1 MIIQP
6 GLGAIR
12 AVMANLAPQTLEEAI
27 EANIQSET
35 LPDLLMSSLCSA
47 RLFLVHSFFF
57 DNGEPAAVLAVAQH
71 GSAPY
76 NVDLKPP
83 MTFLIGAR
91 GFFEESIKHRRLLK
105 EHMASLHAKF
115 GPIYTRTY
123 AVHSNMARWL
133 RIMGYARLDG
143 EDKLFRWG

>member
-1 MIIQP
+1 LIIQP
-6 GLGAIR
+6 GLGALR
-12 AVMANLAPQTLEEAI
+12 AVAANLAPQTLEEAI

-35 LPDLLMSSLCSA
+35 LPDLLMDALCSA

-57 DNGEPAAVLAVAQH
+57 DDGTPAAVMAVAQH

-83 MTFLIGAR
+83 TTFLIGAR

-105 EHMASLHAKF
+105 EHMASLYDKF
-115 GPIYTRTY
+115 GPIYTRTHS
-123 AVHSNMARWL
+123 VHSNMARWL
-133 RIMGYARLDG
+133 RMMGYVRVPDG
-143 EDKLFRWG
+143 ENLYRWG